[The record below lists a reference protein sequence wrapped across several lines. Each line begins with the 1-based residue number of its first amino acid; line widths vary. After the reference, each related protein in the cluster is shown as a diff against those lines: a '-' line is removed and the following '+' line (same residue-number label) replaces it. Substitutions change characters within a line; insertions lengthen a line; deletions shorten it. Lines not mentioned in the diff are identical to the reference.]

1 MSKETNK
8 KENPFR
14 VLARW
19 FVRWFMGQKYEEKW
33 FLNKDKENE
42 ESEAK
47 ENIPDDSDLIISPGK
62 QMFNTFIKR
71 KFAVVSVIVV
81 IIMFLIV
88 FIVPNFMDKYSDSY
102 TETTLK
108 NIPPNRT
115 MMSVPKELKN
125 DIREID
131 SYGAFSV
138 GLSNSGKVYIWG
150 ASKIG
155 ATDLNVKDIPE
166 AVKNAD
172 IAIVAAGVDH
182 VVAFDYDGNFYG
194 WGSNRFGQYAV
205 TDALLENPNI
215 ACVPDEV
222 LNGEIEIEH
231 IKKLTCGYQATALLM
246 DDGTLYVWGNK
257 QAYANMDSF
266 IGKTDMED
274 VDFTLNYIVGLTKDR
289 NSVYTGSRGLY
300 DMARTSLSGTTEK
313 MFTFLNGRKIESL
326 TATSASVCLLLDD
339 GSIALVGD
347 FVADS
352 VDVPSLPDDEKIV
365 DIQAGNYHYTVLT
378 NKGNVYS
385 FGGDHYYQAEAP
397 EGLTGIAKIFTGG
410 FQSYAVDGNGDYV
423 TSWGLKGFWFG
434 TDDVGA
440 DILERVVAGGRVT
453 MTFGLV
459 AVIIEVILGVAIGT
473 ISGYAGGWVDILLM
487 RIAEVFSSLPLYPFM
502 LIMNSLLAQTAISQ
516 NQKLLMMMVVLGVLS
531 WPGFA
536 SITRAQILVA
546 RESEYVTAAQAMG
559 VKSSRIAFKH
569 ILPNVF
575 SVILVNITLSFAA
588 SMQTETSLSFLG
600 FGVMYPQPS
609 WGNMLTR
616 ASNATAAINFWWQW
630 VFTSVILCFT
640 AVCINTI
647 GDTLRD
653 VMDPKSTNEK

>member
-1 MSKETNK
+1 MSKVKNK

-33 FLNKDKENE
+33 FLNKDKEKE
-42 ESEAK
+42 ETEAK
-47 ENIPDDSDLIISPGK
+47 ENVPDDSDLIISPGR

-81 IIMFLIV
+81 IVMFLIV
-88 FIVPNFMDKYSDSY
+88 FIVPNFMEKYSDSY

-115 MMSVPKELKN
+115 MMSVPDELKN
-125 DIREID
+125 DIKEID
-131 SYGAFSV
+131 SYGSFSV
-138 GLSNSGKVYIWG
+138 GLSNSGDVYVWG

-155 ATDLNVKDIPE
+155 ATGLNVKDIPE
-166 AVKNAD
+166 EVQNAN

-215 ACVPDEV
+215 ACVPDVV
-222 LNGEIEIEH
+222 LNGEIEVEH

-246 DDGTLYVWGNK
+246 DDGTVYVWGNK
-257 QAYANMDSF
+257 QTYPNMDSF
-266 IGKTDMED
+266 IGKDNIED
-274 VDFTLNYIVGLTKDR
+274 IDFTLNYIVGLTDDR
-289 NSVYTGSRGLY
+289 NSVYTGTRGLY
-300 DMARTSLSGTTEK
+300 DMARTSLTGETTK
-313 MFTFLNGRKIESL
+313 MFTFLNGRKIESM
-326 TATSASVCLLLDD
+326 TATTASVCLLLDD
-339 GSIALVGD
+339 GSIALAGD

-352 VDVPSLPDDEKIV
+352 IDVPTFKDGEYVV

-378 NKGNVYS
+378 NLGNVYS
-385 FGGDHYYQAEAP
+385 FGGDHYYQAEEP
-397 EGLTGIAKIFTGG
+397 EGLTGVAKIYTGG
-410 FQSYAVDGNGDYV
+410 FQSYAVDSNGDYM
-423 TSWGLKGFWFG
+423 TAWGLKGFWFG

-453 MTFGLV
+453 MTFGLI
-459 AVIIEVILGVAIGT
+459 AVIIEVILGVSIGT

>member
-1 MSKETNK
+1 M
-8 KENPFR
+8 
-14 VLARW
+14 
-19 FVRWFMGQKYEEKW
+19 
-33 FLNKDKENE
+33 
-42 ESEAK
+42 
-47 ENIPDDSDLIISPGK
+47 
-62 QMFNTFIKR
+62 
-71 KFAVVSVIVV
+71 
-81 IIMFLIV
+81 
-88 FIVPNFMDKYSDSY
+88 
-102 TETTLK
+102 
-108 NIPPNRT
+108 
-115 MMSVPKELKN
+115 
-125 DIREID
+125 
-131 SYGAFSV
+131 
-138 GLSNSGKVYIWG
+138 
-150 ASKIG
+150 
-155 ATDLNVKDIPE
+155 
-166 AVKNAD
+166 
-172 IAIVAAGVDH
+172 
-182 VVAFDYDGNFYG
+182 
-194 WGSNRFGQYAV
+194 
-205 TDALLENPNI
+205 
-215 ACVPDEV
+215 
-222 LNGEIEIEH
+222 
-231 IKKLTCGYQATALLM
+231 TA
-246 DDGTLYVWGNK
+246 
-257 QAYANMDSF
+257 
-266 IGKTDMED
+266 
-274 VDFTLNYIVGLTKDR
+274 
-289 NSVYTGSRGLY
+289 
-300 DMARTSLSGTTEK
+300 
-313 MFTFLNGRKIESL
+313 
-326 TATSASVCLLLDD
+326 
-339 GSIALVGD
+339 
-347 FVADS
+347 
-352 VDVPSLPDDEKIV
+352 
-365 DIQAGNYHYTVLT
+365 
-378 NKGNVYS
+378 
-385 FGGDHYYQAEAP
+385 
-397 EGLTGIAKIFTGG
+397 
-410 FQSYAVDGNGDYV
+410 
-423 TSWGLKGFWFG
+423 WGLKGFWFG

-453 MTFGLV
+453 MTFGLI
-459 AVIIEVILGVAIGT
+459 AVIIEVILGVSIGT